1 TLSTAGSS
9 VNMEE
14 IETAVD
20 YLETDSWHSWKATT
34 KFKTSKTLAIFAL
47 FRYRTKLTFHS
58 ESATLISKQE
68 SAQVRPCLKN
78 SSAGLRPAMNRRL
91 ARENP
96 AGTFALDFPSP
107 RINLRPSLMVG
118 ACFRGNGLPLQSG

>member
-1 TLSTAGSS
+1 
-9 VNMEE
+9 MEE
-14 IETAVD
+14 IETVVD
-20 YLETDSWHSWKATT
+20 CLETDSWRSWKVTT

-78 SSAGLRPAMNRRL
+78 SRAGLRPGICLACCRHLADRMRRCVTE
-91 ARENP
+91 RP
-96 AGTFALDFPSP
+96 AGETPAAP
-107 RINLRPSLMVG
+107 
-118 ACFRGNGLPLQSG
+118 